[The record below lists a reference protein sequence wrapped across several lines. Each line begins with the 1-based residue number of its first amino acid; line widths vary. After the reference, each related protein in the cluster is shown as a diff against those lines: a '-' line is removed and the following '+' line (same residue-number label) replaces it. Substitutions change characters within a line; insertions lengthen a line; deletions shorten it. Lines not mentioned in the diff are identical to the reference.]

1 MPEPSST
8 PIEHPVPLRSGDVA
22 VHAEGITKRFGDGP
36 RALDDAGLTLY
47 RGELVALIGAN
58 GSGKSTLLKLLF
70 GVLQPDAGSIEVLG
84 LRPHADGGALRAA
97 AGYAPQDAALDPE
110 ITGWE
115 TLRLFHALRGL
126 PGHRREAQLAA
137 IVAEYDLA
145 PFCNRPVGTYS
156 GGQRQRLHLALETM
170 HSPSLLLLDEPTA
183 SLDPSARR
191 ALWGRLASRRDAG
204 NTIVVATH
212 DLADVAANCDR
223 VVLLHHGKVLACA
236 APGALTALHGGA
248 CTIITL
254 SDAPGKAAAGLRSGL
269 MALPGSMDVTMEGA
283 TIIIWREHH
292 PETGEP
298 ALDLLAE
305 LGLACRRYERQEA
318 DLAAA
323 YFRITGSALPM
334 PERTALRG
342 NGRGGRGR
350 GDAGNREGNG
360 GRNSGGRNSGGRE
373 GR

>member
-1 MPEPSST
+1 MQEPSST
-8 PIEHPVPLRSGDVA
+8 PTEQSVPLRSNDIA
-22 VHAEGITKRFGDGP
+22 VRAEGITKTFGEGP
-36 RALDDAGLTLY
+36 RALDGADLTLY

-70 GVLQPDAGSIEVLG
+70 GVLRPDAGSIEVLG
-84 LRPHADGGALRAA
+84 LKPHIDGSALRAV
-97 AGYAPQDAALDPE
+97 AGYAPQDATLDPE

-126 PGHRREAQLAA
+126 PGNQREGRLAA
-137 IVAEYDLA
+137 LAAEYDLA
-145 PFCNRPVGTYS
+145 AFCDRPAGTYS

-170 HSPSLLLLDEPTA
+170 HAPSLLLLDEPTA
-183 SLDPSARR
+183 SLDPAARR
-191 ALWGRLASRRDAG
+191 ALWGRLVSRRDAG

-236 APGALTALHGGA
+236 APAALTALHGGA

-254 SDAPGKAAAGLRSGL
+254 NDNPGAAGADLRSGL
-269 MALPGSMDVTMEGA
+269 MALPGSVDVTMDGT

-292 PETGEP
+292 PDTGEP
-298 ALDLLAE
+298 ALDLLAAMG
-305 LGLACRRYERQEA
+305 LGCRRYERPEA
-318 DLAAA
+318 DLAAV

-334 PERTALRG
+334 PELGPPRG
-342 NGRGGRGR
+342 DGRGGRGR
-350 GDAGNREGNG
+350 TGNHDGA
-360 GRNSGGRNSGGRE
+360 GRNSGGRHGR
-373 GR
+373 